1 MERPIF
7 QESGDEDL
15 DEWQWACST
24 NQVVSEEKV
33 KGVLKVSRLGDIW
46 QVVPVTEAA
55 NMGQILGGGMN
66 VMFPS

>member
-1 MERPIF
+1 M
-7 QESGDEDL
+7 
-15 DEWQWACST
+15 
-24 NQVVSEEKV
+24 VSEEKV

-66 VMFPS
+66 VMIPS